1 MPLKTDNDLIEA
13 AIIPKVGRIF
23 NRHNHGGGLVK

>member
-13 AIIPKVGRIF
+13 AIIPKIGRIF
-23 NRHNHGGGLVK
+23 NRIIMGVA